1 VDGQRNGKQD
11 SQMDANEHSPV
22 EGFSE
27 LPRHELRRRAFAG
40 VFVAFSGGLLN
51 LFLAFG
57 GNLVLAR
64 LLTPHDFGVVAVG
77 STVILI
83 ASAFADGGLGAAL
96 VRRPEPPLPSELR
109 TLTGVQL
116 AVLTPAAT
124 AIALVA
130 APFGTIG
137 EVTALMVFAMPITS
151 LQTAGRLTL
160 SRSLRLRSI
169 FVVDAI
175 GLTTFYV
182 WAIFMVAFFGLGVW
196 GLASAGI
203 ARAVAGTLSMVVT
216 PAGGLYRPTLE
227 RLRELR
233 ETLVFGVRFQATWLV
248 AVLREQGLNATTGVI
263 AGVSTLGLWSLG
275 QRLMLLPQLLQ
286 EAIGRVVFPTMA
298 HVLAA
303 GDEIK
308 PLIERTARL
317 SGTCFAL
324 LMSGFVAVAPALVP
338 LVFGEKWS
346 DVTLVLPGA
355 CLALLVAGT
364 AVNPAA
370 SYLWAAGHPE
380 VVLRAVILNAAIVI
394 AASAALLPALGLVA
408 VGVSLTAGAVA
419 ESLVLAPTL
428 RRLSGASLLSAVP
441 VPVAAATAG
450 AALGWWISTSGLPSA
465 ADVVVSGL
473 VAAATT
479 AAVFAVLSRAA
490 LIDLSQVATKSFRH
504 AFGAGVE
511 TPVGT

>member
-1 VDGQRNGKQD
+1 MDGQHD
-11 SQMDANEHSPV
+11 SQQHPQMGANEHSPV

-51 LFLAFG
+51 LLLAFG

-116 AVLTPAAT
+116 GVLTVAAT
-124 AIALVA
+124 AIALLA

-182 WAIFMVAFFGLGVW
+182 WAISMVAFFGLGVW

-203 ARAVAGTLSMVVT
+203 ARAVAGTLSMTVA

-233 ETLVFGVRFQATWLV
+233 E
-248 AVLREQGLNATTGVI
+248 QGLNATTGVL

-303 GDEIK
+303 GDEVK

-324 LMSGFVAVAPALVP
+324 LMSGFVAVAPAFVP
-338 LVFGEKWS
+338 LVFGDKWS

-370 SYLWAAGHPE
+370 SYLWAAGRPE
-380 VVLRAVILNAAIVI
+380 IVLRAVILNAAIVI

-408 VGVSLTAGAVA
+408 IGVSLTAGAVA
-419 ESLVLAPTL
+419 ESLALAPTL

-450 AALGWWISTSGLPSA
+450 AALGWWISTSDLPST
-465 ADVVVSGL
+465 ADVVVSGI
-473 VAAATT
+473 AAAVTT
-479 AAVFAVLSRAA
+479 TVVFAVLSRAA
-490 LIDLSQVATKSFRH
+490 LLDLSRVATKSFRH